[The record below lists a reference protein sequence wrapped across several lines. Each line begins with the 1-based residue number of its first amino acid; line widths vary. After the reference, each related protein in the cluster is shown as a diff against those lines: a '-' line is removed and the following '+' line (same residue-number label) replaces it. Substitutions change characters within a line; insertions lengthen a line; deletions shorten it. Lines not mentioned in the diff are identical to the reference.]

1 MIKNKKQNITV
12 LFGGVSSEREVSIKS
27 AMEVVPV
34 ISDQYSVDMLE
45 LNYLNLSSFIN
56 EIKEGSLVF
65 NSLHG
70 GEGENGQIQ
79 AFLAQHGIKYTGSE
93 SGASMLAMNKHFTKI
108 IASENNIKTPK
119 WLSVN
124 INNSDEAKILSYK
137 SSKFTYPV
145 VVKPNFEGSTLG
157 LSIVRDKEGM
167 NDAVKLA
174 SKYSNN
180 IIVEEFIDGRELTVG
195 ILGDRALDVVEII
208 PKSGFYNYESKYT
221 KGATEYTYPAKINS
235 TISKTIKQNALKI
248 HKALGC
254 RHYSRVDFL
263 LGNKDSS
270 PYMLEINTLPG
281 LSETSLLPMSAS
293 STGIGFRELINAIID
308 FSI

>member
-79 AFLAQHGIKYTGSE
+79 AFLAQHRIKYTGSE

-195 ILGDRALDVVEII
+195 ILGDRALDIVEII
-208 PKSGFYNYESKYT
+208 PKSGFYDYESKYT
-221 KGATEYTYPAKINS
+221 KGATEYICPAKINS
-235 TISKTIKQNALKI
+235 TISKTIKQDALKI

-263 LGNKDSS
+263 LGNQDSN

-293 STGIGFRELINAIID
+293 SAGIGFRELINAIID

>member
-167 NDAVKLA
+167 NDAVELA

-195 ILGDRALDVVEII
+195 VLGDKALDIVEII
-208 PKSGFYNYESKYT
+208 PKSGFYDYESKYT
-221 KGATEYTYPAKINS
+221 KGATEYICPAKINS
-235 TISKTIKQNALKI
+235 TISKTIKQDALKI

-263 LGNKDSS
+263 LGNQDSN

-293 STGIGFRELINAIID
+293 SAGIGFRELINAIID

>member
-124 INNSDEAKILSYK
+124 INNLDEAKILSYK

-208 PKSGFYNYESKYT
+208 PKSGFYDYESKYT
-221 KGATEYTYPAKINS
+221 KGATEYICPAKINS
-235 TISKTIKQNALKI
+235 TISKTIKQDALKI

-263 LGNKDSS
+263 LGNQDSN

-293 STGIGFRELINAIID
+293 SAGIGFRELINAIID